1 MLLTRAPLRPKPSFD
16 LHVLSLPP
24 AFVLSQDQTLK
35 LTSMAE
41 PWNGA
46 RPKHYITL
54 ARCSDFGRPG
64 IPVRRRLRIPSCLFT
79 CQTAGNR
86 FRSPSRSV
94 AGPAAAGGRF
104 LLGPAG
110 RVNIFFRFVGA
121 AFRLHQ
127 PPRMAPLQ
135 RGAVS
140 TPDPTPCQPLFS
152 PPVRPGD
159 SGLLEALSAFEPT
172 GPSRRGALSRPSNP
186 CRQPLSAKK

>member
-1 MLLTRAPLRPKPSFD
+1 VLLTRAPLRPKPSFD

-86 FRSPSRSV
+86 FRSPSRSRRGPPQRE
-94 AGPAAAGGRF
+94 AGFYSARPAVSTSFFASSAPPSGCTGRPGLLRCSEGRF
-104 LLGPAG
+104 LPLAPAT
-110 RVNIFFRFVGA
+110 VNRFFRAPARTRLGRPQTPFLFGKKSH
-121 AFRLHQ
+121 AFC
-127 PPRMAPLQ
+127 PGGSDETKVSPLKID
-135 RGAVS
+135 
-140 TPDPTPCQPLFS
+140 T
-152 PPVRPGD
+152 
-159 SGLLEALSAFEPT
+159 
-172 GPSRRGALSRPSNP
+172 
-186 CRQPLSAKK
+186 